1 MGRARRGLNGPIM
14 ELKFRIP
21 AEDEPQTLA
30 ALLQRAWPDATAAQI
45 AQAFEDGRVRVDER
59 IEKKSEKLISRDAQV
74 RAEVA
79 AGEEPSGVPSAAGL
93 ARGDDWI
100 VVEKPV
106 GMSGVVAPDD
116 PMNPLLFLADSLG
129 VSREGFTPVWQMPAE
144 GGGPWLF
151 GLSEAASETLLQ
163 AWGSGAL
170 MITWVVLVPA
180 PAIPQGRLVGAH
192 GIHVD
197 YSAAQIRNGL
207 AELQLTPMPQQ
218 GAFERVPDPVSWL
231 LEVLAAHEMPV
242 LGDAKRGGFMVEG
255 GLRLRAAAF
264 FYLGDAPGD
273 GAPSPTGHDLAHSWN
288 AGTNWWPEA
297 PVVWIEDAPA
307 VAEDDAANSARSTR
321 AKDTRTAQI
330 STLQVSDRSLEIL
343 ARKGHPWLLEDR
355 NTGSRDKLAPG
366 SLVHLVDTRGRT
378 GPWALVEG
386 PGKLA
391 GRLWSHDAG
400 GAKNFDEEVDLR
412 VDEALAARAA
422 LTRNTAETD
431 LFRLVHAEADGLPG
445 LLIDRVG
452 PLLRATLTGATALGF
467 RDRVYQNILDFN
479 PEIMILEVE
488 HFDDIRAE
496 KTPGPGDRLARVIAH
511 GANYARAGERVVGLE
526 DGLRYWCEPWEGID
540 VGFFADQ
547 RENRRKMRRIA
558 EPGQRWLNL
567 FCHTG
572 AFTVAL
578 AAMDCEV
585 VSVDLSKRYLEWLED
600 NLKLNH
606 ISGKLNY
613 SVADDA
619 RAYLSGEAKRRDE
632 KFDGIIVDPPTAA
645 AGTQGFWSVKKDY
658 EDLLV
663 DCFHCLAKGG
673 VLLVCR
679 NEKRPADSLT
689 KVVRRAANRARRKL
703 ASIEDAPPA
712 ADYPQMKGF
721 PEGDS
726 FEGLWIRAA
735 G

>member
-1 MGRARRGLNGPIM
+1 M

-21 AEDEPQTLA
+21 AEAQPPTLK
-30 ALLQRAWPDATAAQI
+30 ALLRRAWPDATDAQI
-45 AQAFEDGRVRVDER
+45 ERAFADGRVRVDER
-59 IEKKSEKLISRDAQV
+59 IERKPHKSIARDAAV
-74 RAEVA
+74 RAEVE
-79 AGEEPSGVPSAAGL
+79 AGEQPSGVPSAAGL

-100 VVEKPV
+100 VVDKPV
-106 GMSGVVAPDD
+106 GMSGVLAPED
-116 PMNPLLFLADSLG
+116 PMDPIYFLADSLG
-129 VSREGFTPVWQMPAE
+129 VARAGFTPVYQMPAE

-151 GLSEAASETLLQ
+151 GLSQAASETLLG

-180 PAIPQGRLVGAH
+180 PARPQGRLVGAH
-192 GIHVD
+192 GIPVD
-197 YSAAQIRNGL
+197 YSAAQIRDGL
-207 AELQLTPMPQQ
+207 AELQLTPTPQQ
-218 GAFERVPDPVSWL
+218 GTFERAPDPVTWL
-231 LEVLAAHEMPV
+231 LDVLAANEMPV
-242 LGDAKRGGFMVEG
+242 LGDARRGGFMVEG

-264 FYLGDAPGD
+264 YYLGEPA
-273 GAPSPTGHDLAHSWN
+273 GADTPPVGHDLAHSWN
-288 AGTNWWPEA
+288 AGANWWPED
-297 PVVWIEDAPA
+297 PVVWIEQAPEP
-307 VAEDDAANSARSTR
+307 AENGAADPTGAGRSPR
-321 AKDTRTAQI
+321 AKDTPTERI
-330 STLQVSDRSLEIL
+330 STLRVSDRSLEIL
-343 ARKGHPWLLEDR
+343 ARNGHPWLLEDR
-355 NTGSRDKLAPG
+355 DTGRREKMRPG
-366 SLVHLVDTRGRT
+366 SLVHLVDTRGQA

-386 PGKLA
+386 TGKLA
-391 GRLWSHDAG
+391 ARLWSHDAG
-400 GAKNFDEEVDLR
+400 GAQHFGEEVDLR
-412 VDEALAARAA
+412 VDEAFAARAS
-422 LTRNTAETD
+422 LTRNTAQTD

-445 LLIDRVG
+445 LQIDRVG
-452 PLLRATLTGATALGF
+452 PLLRATLTGASALGF
-467 RDRVYQNILDFN
+467 RDRVYQNILKFN

-496 KTPGPGDRLARVIAH
+496 KTPGLGDRLARVIAH
-511 GANYARAGERVVGLE
+511 GANYARPGERVVGLE
-526 DGLRYWCEPWEGID
+526 DGLKYWCEPWEGID

-547 RENRRKMRRIA
+547 RDNRRQMRRIA
-558 EPGQRWLNL
+558 RSGQRWLNL

-572 AFTVAL
+572 AFSVAL
-578 AAMDCEV
+578 AAMGCEV

-606 ISGKLNY
+606 ISAKLNY

-619 RAYLSGEAKRRDE
+619 RAYLSGPARRRDE
-632 KFDGIIVDPPTAA
+632 RFDGIIVDPPTAA

-663 DCFHCLAKGG
+663 DCFHCLERGG

-679 NEKRPADSLT
+679 NDKRPADSLL

-726 FEGLWIRAA
+726 FEGLWVRAA